1 MKLIFS
7 VIIAFTIAGCGTNVQ
22 KIQQKPNVIVADG
35 TELKQFENLMSCG
48 NLEAFSSATGAVSSK
63 LSAAWKEIADQNA
76 VDECTIR
83 IKVDRSGNIVNHTV
97 VACKN
102 PEILPKVLEKATPV
116 PVPKNE
122 CLFESINQISYGL
135 GAKKKAS

>member
-7 VIIAFTIAGCGTNVQ
+7 LIIAFTIAGCGANV
-22 KIQQKPNVIVADG
+22 KKPQQKSNVIVADG
-35 TELKQFENLMSCG
+35 TEVKQFENLMFCG
-48 NLEAFSSATGAVSSK
+48 NLEAFASATGAVSSK
-63 LSAAWKEIADQNA
+63 LSAAWEEVAAPDA

-83 IKVDRSGNIVNHTV
+83 IKVDRSGNIVNHAV
-97 VACKN
+97 VECNN

-135 GAKKKAS
+135 GTKKKAS